1 MRLLLVEDDPLLG
14 DGIATGLR
22 QDGYALDWVRNGEQ
36 GWQAL
41 VTQEFD
47 LAILDLGLPGM
58 DGLDLLR
65 KLRERKQG
73 IPVLVL
79 TARDSVAD
87 RVRGLDTG
95 CDDYMVKPFDLDELS
110 ARVRALLRRSQG
122 RASPQLQEGD
132 LVLDPAAHQVT
143 YRGAAVELSP
153 REFTLLQELLENAG
167 RVVSRARLQESL
179 YGWDQSIESNAVEV
193 YVHHLRRKLDADLIH
208 TVRGVGYLL
217 RSPSAP

>member
-110 ARVRALLRRSQG
+110 ARVRALLRRGQG

-217 RSPSAP
+217 RNPSAP

>member
-110 ARVRALLRRSQG
+110 ARVRALLRRGQG